1 MRRRL
6 LLFILLT
13 STASIAQFPIHGVPQ
28 RIASRNVV
36 SNYCRMDYEGSRLLK
51 DSWAR
56 MKPLTTWKDN
66 PDWQGFTVVSQY
78 ELVDASDGLRSA
90 IVVVKYFVLGRFE
103 GGLGYAAEPGTEE
116 VTFRLKDVDGDWKI
130 DDVDPIITPH
140 ISKAR
145 AVAWLKTSLAAEKDA
160 ANKIALQKALLAL
173 APQ

>member
-28 RIASRNVV
+28 RIASRNAV
-36 SNYCRMDYEGSRLLK
+36 SNYCRMDYEGSRLRK

-56 MKPLTTWKDN
+56 MKSLTTWKDN
-66 PDWQGFTVVSQY
+66 PDWQGFTVVSHY
-78 ELVDASDGLRSA
+78 DLVVADDGLRSA
-90 IVVVKYFVLGRFE
+90 TVVVKYVVLGRFE
-103 GGLGYAAEPGTEE
+103 RGLGYAAEPGTEE

-145 AVAWLKTSLAAEKDA
+145 ALAWLKTSLAAEKDA
-160 ANKIALQKALLAL
+160 ANKIALEKALMAL
-173 APQ
+173 APR